1 MKKEWFLALVCL
13 WGSVVG
19 FDAVAASS
27 VEATDAEAVA
37 STRVESLI
45 AEIEKLSVVAKKNY
59 WPRYDRTV
67 AEARQAAREQ
77 IVALEEY
84 SKNNPNDRSTRLF
97 LDELRRRGL
106 TGDSVSP
113 QAFREGAD
121 WATRY
126 VATCSPSKEA
136 KTNEVVVALQ
146 RYSEASARTVEGLSK
161 EDAELFEEERVYF
174 GEICDYFVDCLRTY
188 LRENDLESLDAV
200 TFALAELNYWQPESP
215 AVADIVSKTRACF
228 KKPNF
233 YLEIDEPTLATFAGR
248 PIDEQFV
255 VCENI
260 RGAQANGV
268 GRLTGDMT
276 VKLRENADK
285 AEICLALS
293 ASVATRTVGSS
304 RGVRVNSDNCG
315 RVCAEKTV
323 FWGENGLETTPSV
336 ARGTMKT
343 RVNGVDSDRLMPLG
357 GLVVQSKVA
366 KEVPKTEQ
374 ESAARMSARVAA
386 QLDEEANRQIAE
398 FNRRWSRTRNVA
410 SPEKRAVRGVESR
423 TESER
428 LYFSCLVG
436 RESQLASPDDALA
449 AWLRVVDRR
458 KREAEATADSGT
470 TLPTDDGEIPR
481 SATVSKRYSSS
492 VERERV
498 SENVRGAVTLRAHQS
513 APNNVAFVALAGL
526 AFNGGGDMGEALLA
540 RFPGVDPADANDF
553 LERYRAKEAAD
564 AETRNAPDEKLVYQ
578 FAQDRPFSVRFADD
592 KIVTRLRFDSFERGG
607 RVWRGLEIRF
617 VYRVEQENG
626 RFSFRRE
633 SIDAIPLGLDE
644 AAPIPA
650 RFQAF
655 RSVVLN
661 LLDDVVLDEY
671 VVDELPIV
679 DWGTNETL
687 GYLKPIS
694 MRAQDGWF
702 ETEFSFHEAK

>member
-13 WGSVVG
+13 FGGVV
-19 FDAVAASS
+19 APPS
-27 VEATDAEAVA
+27 VEAADVEAVA
-37 STRVESLI
+37 STRVESLV
-45 AEIEKLSVVAKKNY
+45 AEVKKLCDAAKKDY
-59 WPRYDRTV
+59 SPQYDRTV
-67 AEARQAAREQ
+67 AEARRTAREK

-84 SKNNPNDRSTRLF
+84 SNQKPNDCQTRRF

-106 TGDSVSP
+106 TGEAVSP
-113 QAFREGAD
+113 QAFRTGAEQ
-121 WATRY
+121 ATRC
-126 VATCSPSKEA
+126 VASCSFPKETA
-136 KTNEVVVALQ
+136 PTDVVVALQ
-146 RYSEASARTVEGLSK
+146 RYAEASARTVETLAK
-161 EDAELFEEERVYF
+161 DEAELFEEERVYF
-174 GEICDYFVDCLRTY
+174 GEICDYFVDCLRTF

-200 TFALAELNYWQPESP
+200 TFALAELNYCQPESP
-215 AVADIVSKTRACF
+215 SVAEIIAKTRSYF

-233 YLEIDEPTLATFAGR
+233 YLEIDEPTLASFAGR
-248 PIDEQFV
+248 PIDEEFV

-260 RGAQANGV
+260 RGTQANGV

-285 AEICLALS
+285 AELCLALS
-293 ASVATRTVGSS
+293 ASVATRTVGST
-304 RGVRVNSDNCG
+304 RGVRVDADNFG

-323 FWGENGLETTPSV
+323 FWGERGLETSPSV

-357 GLVVQSKVA
+357 GLVVQNKVA

-374 ESAARMSARVAA
+374 ESAARMSARVAT

-398 FNRRWSRTRNVA
+398 FNKRWSRTRNVA

-423 TESER
+423 TEKDR

-458 KREAEATADSGT
+458 KREAETTADSGT
-470 TLPTDDGEIPR
+470 TRSNDDVESPR
-481 SATVSKRYSSS
+481 SATVAKRYSGS
-492 VERERV
+492 VERDRV
-498 SENVRGAVTLRAHQS
+498 SENVRGAVSLRAHQS

-553 LERYRAKEAAD
+553 LERYRANKSAES
-564 AETRNAPDEKLVYQ
+564 ETRDAPDEKLVYQ

-617 VYRVEQENG
+617 SYRIERENG

-644 AAPIPA
+644 TAPIPA

-671 VVDELPIV
+671 VVDEFPIV

-702 ETEFSFHEAK
+702 ETEFSFREEK

>member
-13 WGSVVG
+13 LGGVG
-19 FDAVAASS
+19 ADVASRS
-27 VEATDAEAVA
+27 VEASDVEAVA
-37 STRVESLI
+37 STRVESLLVE
-45 AEIEKLSVVAKKNY
+45 AKKLSDAAKKNY
-59 WPRYDRTV
+59 SPRYDRTV
-67 AEARQAAREQ
+67 ADARRTAREK

-84 SKNNPNDRSTRLF
+84 AAKNPGDRQTRSF

-106 TGDSVSP
+106 TGDEVSA
-113 QAFREGAD
+113 QAFRTGAE
-121 WATRY
+121 WAARY
-126 VATCSPSKEA
+126 VATCSLPKEKA
-136 KTNEVVVALQ
+136 PNEVVVALQ
-146 RYSEASARTVEGLSK
+146 RYVEASARTSETLSK
-161 EDAELFEEERVYF
+161 EEAELFEEERVYF

-200 TFALAELNYWQPESP
+200 TFALAELNYCQPESP
-215 AVADIVSKTRACF
+215 SVEEIVAKTRSCF

-233 YLEIDEPTLATFAGR
+233 YLEIDEPTLSSFAGR
-248 PIDEQFV
+248 PIDERFV

-260 RGAQANGV
+260 RGAQASGV

-285 AEICLALS
+285 AELCLALS

-304 RGVRVNSDNCG
+304 RGVRVDSDNFG

-323 FWGENGLETTPSV
+323 FWGERGLETSPSV

-357 GLVVQSKVA
+357 GLVVQNKVA
-366 KEVPKTEQ
+366 KEIPKTEQ

-386 QLDEEANRQIAE
+386 QLDEEANRQIVE
-398 FNRRWSRTRNVA
+398 FNKRWSRTRNVA

-423 TESER
+423 TEKER

-436 RESQLASPDDALA
+436 RANQLASPDDALA

-458 KREAEATADSGT
+458 KRDAEATADSGT
-470 TLPTDDGEIPR
+470 ARPNDAELPRE
-481 SATVSKRYSSS
+481 ATVAKRYSSS
-492 VERERV
+492 VERDRV
-498 SENVRGAVTLRAHQS
+498 LENVRGAVSLRAHQS

-526 AFNGGGDMGEALLA
+526 AFNGGDMGDALLA
-540 RFPGVDPADANDF
+540 RFPGVDPADANEF
-553 LERYRAKEAAD
+553 LKRYQANKKVEG
-564 AETRNAPDEKLVYQ
+564 ETRDAPDEKLVYQ

-592 KIVTRLRFDSFERGG
+592 KVVTRLRFDSFERDG

-617 VYRVEQENG
+617 AYRIERENG

-644 AAPIPA
+644 TAPIPA

-702 ETEFSFHEAK
+702 ETEFSFREAK

>member
-1 MKKEWFLALVCL
+1 MKKEWFLALVCFL
-13 WGSVVG
+13 GGVG
-19 FDAVAASS
+19 GFVAPSS
-27 VEATDAEAVA
+27 VKAADVEAVA
-37 STRVESLI
+37 STRVEALV
-45 AEIEKLSVVAKKNY
+45 AEVERLCETAKKKY
-59 WPRYDRTV
+59 SPAYDRTV
-67 AEARQAAREQ
+67 AEARHEAREK
-77 IVALEEY
+77 IVELEEY
-84 SKNNPNDRSTRLF
+84 SSKNPNDRQTRRF

-106 TGDSVSP
+106 TGEAVSS
-113 QAFREGAD
+113 QAFQAGAEQ
-121 WATRY
+121 AACY
-126 VATCSPSKEA
+126 VATCALPKDGA
-136 KTNEVVVALQ
+136 ATAVVVALQ
-146 RYSEASARTVEGLSK
+146 RHAEASARTVETLTK
-161 EDAELFEEERVYF
+161 EEADLFEEERVYF
-174 GEICDYFVDCLRTY
+174 DEICDYFVECLRTF

-200 TFALAELNYWQPESP
+200 TFALAELNYCQPESP
-215 AVADIVSKTRACF
+215 AVAEIVSKTRSCF
-228 KKPNF
+228 EKPNF
-233 YLEIDEPTLATFAGR
+233 YLEIDEPTLASFAGR
-248 PIDEQFV
+248 PVDEEFV

-260 RGAQANGV
+260 RGAQASGV

-285 AEICLALS
+285 AELCLALS
-293 ASVATRTVGSS
+293 ASVATKTVGSA
-304 RGVRVNSDNCG
+304 RGVRVDSDNFG

-323 FWGENGLETTPSV
+323 FWEEGGLKTAPSV

-357 GLVVQSKVA
+357 GLVVQNKVA
-366 KEVPKTEQ
+366 KEVPKTEK

-398 FNRRWSRTRNVA
+398 FNKRWSRTRNVA
-410 SPEKRAVRGVESR
+410 SPEKRAVRGVETR
-423 TESER
+423 TEKER

-458 KREAEATADSGT
+458 KREAEATADS
-470 TLPTDDGEIPR
+470 EAPR
-481 SATVSKRYSSS
+481 SAVVAKRYSSS
-492 VERERV
+492 VERERGA
-498 SENVRGAVTLRAHQS
+498 ENVRGSVSLRAHQS

-553 LERYRAKEAAD
+553 LERYRANKAAD
-564 AETRNAPDEKLVYQ
+564 SEKRNAPDEKLVYQ

-617 VYRVEQENG
+617 VYCIERENG

-644 AAPIPA
+644 SAPIPA

-694 MRAQDGWF
+694 MRARDGWF
-702 ETEFSFHEAK
+702 ETEFSFREN

>member
-19 FDAVAASS
+19 VAAPSA
-27 VEATDAEAVA
+27 VEAADVEAVA

-45 AEIEKLSVVAKKNY
+45 AEIEKLSDAAKKSY
-59 WPRYDRTV
+59 SPRYDRTV
-67 AEARQAAREQ
+67 AEARQAAREK

-84 SKNNPNDRSTRLF
+84 SKKNPNDLSTRRF

-121 WATRY
+121 WAIRY
-126 VATCSPSKEA
+126 VATCSPSKAAEA
-136 KTNEVVVALQ
+136 SEVVVALQ
-146 RYSEASARTVEGLSK
+146 RYSEARARTFESVSK

-200 TFALAELNYWQPESP
+200 AFALAELNYYQPESP
-215 AVADIVSKTRACF
+215 TVADIVSKTRSSF

-233 YLEIDEPTLATFAGR
+233 YLEIDEPTLASFAGR
-248 PIDEQFV
+248 PIDESFV
-255 VCENI
+255 VCEKI

-374 ESAARMSARVAA
+374 ESASRMSARVAT

-398 FNRRWSRTRNVA
+398 FNKRWSRTRNVA
-410 SPEKRAVRGVESR
+410 SPEKRAVRGVASR

-470 TLPTDDGEIPR
+470 TLPADDVEIPR
-481 SATVSKRYSSS
+481 SATVAKRYSSS
-492 VERERV
+492 VERDRV
-498 SENVRGAVTLRAHQS
+498 AENVRGAVTLRAHQS

-526 AFNGGGDMGEALLA
+526 AFNGGDMGEALLA

-553 LERYRAKEAAD
+553 LERYRANKVAEN
-564 AETRNAPDEKLVYQ
+564 ETRDAPDEKLVYQ

-592 KIVTRLRFDSFERGG
+592 KVVTRLRFDSFERDG

-617 VYRVEQENG
+617 AYRIERENG

-644 AAPIPA
+644 TAPIPA

-671 VVDELPIV
+671 VVDEFPIV

-687 GYLKPIS
+687 GYLKPVS

-702 ETEFSFHEAK
+702 ETEFSFREAK

>member
-1 MKKEWFLALVCL
+1 
-13 WGSVVG
+13 
-19 FDAVAASS
+19 
-27 VEATDAEAVA
+27 
-37 STRVESLI
+37 
-45 AEIEKLSVVAKKNY
+45 
-59 WPRYDRTV
+59 
-67 AEARQAAREQ
+67 
-77 IVALEEY
+77 
-84 SKNNPNDRSTRLF
+84 
-97 LDELRRRGL
+97 
-106 TGDSVSP
+106 
-113 QAFREGAD
+113 GAD

-126 VATCSPSKEA
+126 VATCSPSKATEA
-136 KTNEVVVALQ
+136 TEVVVALQ
-146 RYSEASARTVEGLSK
+146 RYSETGSRTLAGVSK

-200 TFALAELNYWQPESP
+200 AFALAELNYYQPESP
-215 AVADIVSKTRACF
+215 TVADIVSKTRSCF

-233 YLEIDEPTLATFAGR
+233 YLEIDEPTLASFAGR
-248 PIDEQFV
+248 PVDENFV
-255 VCENI
+255 VCEKI

-268 GRLTGDMT
+268 GRLSGDMT

-374 ESAARMSARVAA
+374 ESALRMSARVAA

-398 FNRRWSRTRNVA
+398 FNKRWSRTRNVA

-481 SATVSKRYSSS
+481 SATVAKRYSSS
-492 VERERV
+492 VERDRV
-498 SENVRGAVTLRAHQS
+498 AENVRGAVTLRAHQS

-526 AFNGGGDMGEALLA
+526 AFNGGDMGKVLLE
-540 RFPGVDPADANDF
+540 RFPGVDPDVANAFLSPYQAKKKEGATTDA
-553 LERYRAKEAAD
+553 AA
-564 AETRNAPDEKLVYQ
+564 EEKLVYQ
-578 FAQDRPFSVRFADD
+578 FSQDRPFSTRFVDALSNLRNP
-592 KIVTRLRFDSFERGG
+592 IIERSLANFCPASRLFSAFAFRRCARWPRKS
-607 RVWRGLEIRF
+607 LEI
-617 VYRVEQENG
+617 
-626 RFSFRRE
+626 
-633 SIDAIPLGLDE
+633 
-644 AAPIPA
+644 
-650 RFQAF
+650 
-655 RSVVLN
+655 
-661 LLDDVVLDEY
+661 
-671 VVDELPIV
+671 
-679 DWGTNETL
+679 
-687 GYLKPIS
+687 
-694 MRAQDGWF
+694 
-702 ETEFSFHEAK
+702 

>member
-13 WGSVVG
+13 LGGVG
-19 FDAVAASS
+19 FVAPPS
-27 VEATDAEAVA
+27 VEAADAEAVA

-45 AEIEKLSVVAKKNY
+45 AEVEKLCDVAKKEY
-59 WPRYDRTV
+59 SPRYDRTV
-67 AEARQAAREQ
+67 ADARRTAREK
-77 IVALEEY
+77 IGALEEY
-84 SKNNPNDRSTRLF
+84 SRQNPNDCQTRRF

-106 TGDSVSP
+106 TGDEVSP
-113 QAFREGAD
+113 QTFRTGAD
-121 WATRY
+121 WAIRR
-126 VATCSPSKEA
+126 VATCSLPKEA
-136 KTNEVVVALQ
+136 PTDAVVALQ
-146 RYSEASARTVEGLSK
+146 RYAEASARTTETLAK
-161 EDAELFEEERVYF
+161 DEAELFEEERAYF
-174 GEICDYFVDCLRTY
+174 GEICDYFVECLQTF

-200 TFALAELNYWQPESP
+200 TFALAELNYCQPESP
-215 AVADIVSKTRACF
+215 SVAEIVSKTRSCF

-233 YLEIDEPTLATFAGR
+233 YLEIDEPTLASFAGR
-248 PIDEQFV
+248 PIDEEFV
-255 VCENI
+255 VCEKI
-260 RGAQANGV
+260 RGAQASGV

-276 VKLRENADK
+276 VKLRENNDK

-293 ASVATRTVGSS
+293 AAVATRTVGAS
-304 RGVRVNSDNCG
+304 RGVRVDSDNFG

-323 FWGENGLETTPSV
+323 FWGETGLETSPSV

-398 FNRRWSRTRNVA
+398 FNKRWSRTRNVA
-410 SPEKRAVRGVESR
+410 SPENRAVRGVESR
-423 TESER
+423 TEKER
-428 LYFSCLVG
+428 LFFSCLVG

-470 TLPTDDGEIPR
+470 PIPTDEAEIPR
-481 SATVSKRYSSS
+481 SATVAKRYSSP
-492 VERERV
+492 VERERGA
-498 SENVRGAVTLRAHQS
+498 EGVRGAVSLRAHQS

-540 RFPGVDPADANDF
+540 RFPGVDPVDANEF
-553 LERYRAKEAAD
+553 LKRYQANKKAEGEKRDAA
-564 AETRNAPDEKLVYQ
+564 DEKLVYQ

-617 VYRVEQENG
+617 AYRVEQENG

-644 AAPIPA
+644 TAPIPA

-702 ETEFSFHEAK
+702 ETEFSFREEK